1 MDGGK
6 PKAEIGMLQS
16 AIEIATS
23 QFKAAYTYST
33 KESKDP
39 VVGLAL
45 LRLATLYQSVGKAK
59 QAGPLFRSALTIF
72 SNTFGIG
79 KHESNQHIS
88 YLGGICAV
96 MDNSIPVG
104 IQGRFTAID
113 VTAPI
118 RQHLSSEAKSHYY
131 QLFINWKAPLMPELP
146 KIYFE
151 NALCMIFREECLHDF
166 ANLINVP
173 MTREAGAETLPDML
187 ETVIKWQ
194 NHFKKLTPGKDLFE
208 ELNNATDQSIPRQYL
223 SNFDMSKHINKTQKQ
238 IIKQEKKNGHQQ
250 PIMAVPE
257 EKLKQLQPE
266 KVIEE
271 GDRPPKTD
279 NMEDKIIEEKVILE
293 NYTARVKEY
302 ETTKAIVI
310 QQKADV
316 QPTPTNAAEELAQIV
331 SDKLKNG
338 KCFNLY
344 EVMTPRQKNKL
355 LKKLFGNNQQ
365 QFDEFVA
372 YLNKLPDWKTASKY
386 LELFFENNGIYQY
399 DRYAIELSD
408 LVYHRYF
415 PAEKETSF
423 LSRFWR

>member
-6 PKAEIGMLQS
+6 QKAEIGMLQS

-79 KHESNQHIS
+79 KYESHQHIS
-88 YLGGICAV
+88 YLGGICTV
-96 MDNSIPVG
+96 KNNVELTPIGGKFV
-104 IQGRFTAID
+104 AID

-118 RQHLSSEAKSHYY
+118 RQHLGSKAKSHYY
-131 QLFINWKAPLMPELP
+131 QLFVNWKAPLMSELP

-151 NALCMIFREECLHDF
+151 NALCMIFREECLQEF
-166 ANLINVP
+166 ANLINIAL
-173 MTREAGAETLPDML
+173 TREAGAETLPDML
-187 ETVIKWQ
+187 ETIIKWQ
-194 NHFKKLTPGKDLFE
+194 NYFKKLTPGKDLFE
-208 ELNNATDQSIPRQYL
+208 ELDNASEKNIPSQYL
-223 SNFDMSKHINKTQKQ
+223 SHFDMNKHINKTQKQ
-238 IIKQEKKNGHQQ
+238 IIKQEKKNGRQQ
-250 PIMAVPE
+250 PIIAVPE

-266 KVIEE
+266 KVVEK
-271 GDRPPKTD
+271 GDRPPNPDK
-279 NMEDKIIEEKVILE
+279 MEDKITEDKNMLE
-293 NYTARVKEY
+293 RFTAEVEAY

-310 QQKADV
+310 QQKADAS
-316 QPTPTNAAEELAQIV
+316 TSAAEELAQIV
-331 SDKLKNG
+331 TSKLKNG
-338 KCFNLY
+338 KSFNLY

-355 LKKLFGNNQQ
+355 LKKLFNNNQK
-365 QFDEFVA
+365 QFDELVE

-399 DRYAIELSD
+399 NRYAIELSD
-408 LVYHRYF
+408 LVYQRYF
-415 PAEKETSF
+415 PVEKETSF
-423 LSRFWR
+423 LTRFWR